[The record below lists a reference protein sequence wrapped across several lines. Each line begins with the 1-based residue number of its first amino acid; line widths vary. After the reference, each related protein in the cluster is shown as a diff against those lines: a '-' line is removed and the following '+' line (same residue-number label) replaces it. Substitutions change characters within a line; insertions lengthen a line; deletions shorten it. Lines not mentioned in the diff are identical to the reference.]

1 MAWWNPI
8 SWFEDKATDV
18 MQDMFVHMILPL
30 ILFGMAFLT
39 LVFGRLPAVLRI
51 VLAIAFAA
59 AGAYL
64 MGWFSSWSG

>member
-1 MAWWNPI
+1 MDWWNPFD
-8 SWFEDKATDV
+8 WFQEKAVDA
-18 MQDMFVHMILPL
+18 MQDIFMHMILPL
-30 ILFGMAFLT
+30 ILFVMAFLT
-39 LVFGRLPAVLRI
+39 LVFGRLPAMLRI